1 MEPIWELFKAAFG
14 LAADVSRDVVVAY
27 WYSLKTLAKW
37 TGIIVVGLL
46 PLPIVGLMLQISWV
60 SGVYLAI
67 MGLLLSIWLIATLP
81 IGWLVD
87 RVDRFD
93 EIQRIRRTGQAI
105 GGLLFWI
112 LLLAMYFY
120 LVPVWTY
127 PAAIPLV
134 LIICAVLALAF
145 MRFGIGVSPTLAV
158 ILVIGVFALL
168 TVSFYLP
175 ASRAAT
181 NKFGAWLDQK
191 IATTIENRTRPTMSI
206 PQRIEYDAGTFDRIE
221 FFDARSGEPIVWYYR
236 TGDGRYELF
245 HGPGHHPQYGANLR
259 PVTTTIVDE
268 ISEQLKQAVT
278 IRGREDRKK
287 QAEEERRRADKTR
300 EELISRYM
308 VKGGRQQI
316 TVLVIDQLKRV
327 NKDLTQAMVSVLR
340 AKGVSAGASLF
351 KSEFVSDGIFD
362 RIFGGDGAEMKRLE
376 LSRFVDHLVL
386 GRASVDITEQ
396 QQMESMM
403 TARGRLEIRIIAA
416 KTEKVEAMFS
426 MVEVGAG
433 FSKTSAEKA
442 MIERIV
448 KRLADQSWNVLGKGG
463 V

>member
-1 MEPIWELFKAAFG
+1 MEPIWKLFKAVLG
-14 LAADVSRDVVVAY
+14 LAADVSKDVVVAY
-27 WYSLKTLAKW
+27 WCFLKKLAKW

-46 PLPIVGLMLQISWV
+46 PLPIVGLMLKISWM
-60 SGVYLAI
+60 SGVYLVI

-81 IGWLVD
+81 IGWLVG

-93 EIQRIRRTGQAI
+93 EIRRIRRTGQTI

-134 LIICAVLALAF
+134 LIICAVLSLAF
-145 MRFGIGVSPTLAV
+145 VRFGIGVSPTLAV
-158 ILVIGVFALL
+158 ILVVGVFALL
-168 TVSFYLP
+168 TVGFYFP

-181 NKFGAWLDQK
+181 NKFGAWLDKK
-191 IATTIENRTRPTMSI
+191 IAATIESRTQPTMLI
-206 PQRIEYDAGTFDRIE
+206 PQRIDYDVGTFERIE
-221 FFDARSGEPIVWYYR
+221 FFDARSGEPVVWYYQ

-245 HGPGHHPQYGANLR
+245 RGPGHHPQYGANLR
-259 PVTTTIVDE
+259 PVTMTIVDE
-268 ISEQLKQAVT
+268 IRGQLKEAVT
-278 IRGREDRKK
+278 VRNREDRKK
-287 QAEEERRRADKTR
+287 REEEERRRADKTR
-300 EELISRYM
+300 EELISRYL
-308 VKGGRQQI
+308 VKGGRQPI
-316 TVLVIDQLKRV
+316 TILVIDQLKRA
-327 NKDLTQAMVSVLR
+327 NEDLTQAMVSILR

-362 RIFGGDGAEMKRLE
+362 RIFSGDGGAMKKLE

-416 KTEKVEAMFS
+416 KTEKIEAAFS
-426 MVEVGAG
+426 VAEFGAG
-433 FSKTSAEKA
+433 FSKASAEKA

-448 KRLADQSWNVLGKGG
+448 KRLADQSWEVLRKGG